1 MEVASMGPFSS
12 SALIED
18 ANKEKP
24 WIEAHINEADVRKNT
39 KLIALDPSK
48 IVRANGTFRTS
59 PIREI
64 KMKTF
69 PTMIKFSTEGII
81 FNTVKADSGPRSCVI
96 FDVKGSEPFSETAS
110 SSDSFCSSL
119 STDEP
124 IRAIDRNCASSTLLD
139 CTSSGSGFRQPH
151 KRWSALKCL
160 AWLGSS
166 IQAVSDSQNFN
177 SNAHA
182 SPSNE
187 SATDRET
194 ILLAGGTVASPVES
208 SKRRKR
214 PASASLSEAN
224 YGLGIRSGGRPAEL
238 RSLRFSEDSHH
249 SPEQLLPAPSLV
261 LRQSSRDLPSTP
273 TPRARFVTP
282 PIPQSPGFRG
292 SPSEIP
298 TTLAP
303 EVPFVTPPPPSPR
316 PGRVPHHGALVYP
329 PISKSYYGASF
340 GGPLVSP

>member
-1 MEVASMGPFSS
+1 MLSSVMHAQWMLGVIIPRIAEVPD
-12 SALIED
+12 I
-18 ANKEKP
+18 
-24 WIEAHINEADVRKNT
+24 
-39 KLIALDPSK
+39 
-48 IVRANGTFRTS
+48 FR
-59 PIREI
+59 P
-64 KMKTF
+64 
-69 PTMIKFSTEGII
+69 
-81 FNTVKADSGPRSCVI
+81 
-96 FDVKGSEPFSETAS
+96 
-110 SSDSFCSSL
+110 
-119 STDEP
+119 
-124 IRAIDRNCASSTLLD
+124 LLR
-139 CTSSGSGFRQPH
+139 GLLRRQPH

-160 AWLGSS
+160 AWLGSN

-177 SNAHA
+177 SDAHA

-194 ILLAGGTVASPVES
+194 ILLAGGTIASPVES

-238 RSLRFSEDSHH
+238 RSLRFSEDSHD
-249 SPEQLLPAPSLV
+249 SPEQVLPAPSLV

-298 TTLAP
+298 STLAP

-316 PGRVPHHGALVYP
+316 PGRVPHHGALVYSP
-329 PISKSYYGASF
+329 TSKSYNGASF
-340 GGPLVSP
+340 GGPLVSPSWAPTPDRDEGEFPTSGEDDEYSMETSDSELLNEWNDSDSEDEDEDDD